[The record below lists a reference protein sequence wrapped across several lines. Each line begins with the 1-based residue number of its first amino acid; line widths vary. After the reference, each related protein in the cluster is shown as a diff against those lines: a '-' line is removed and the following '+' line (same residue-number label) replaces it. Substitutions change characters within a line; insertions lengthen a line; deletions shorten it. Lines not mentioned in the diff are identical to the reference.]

1 MSTARQAISVGS
13 SANDGT
19 GDTLRSAGNKINANF
34 SQIYNKLGVDS
45 DNFSSQISFVDS
57 AIQFAPGSNEV
68 FLSAQPTITADRDI
82 KLPDASGVITLNTA
96 TQTLTNKSVELD
108 NAILN
113 AYDIS
118 SAGSISNGANPYVR
132 ATGSGYTVTLANATG
147 DEIGKLKVFTYTGTG
162 TLSVTVT
169 SGNNFTLTEDQSKI
183 LIWTGSEWIQ
193 LT

>member
-34 SQIYNKLGVDS
+34 GQLYNKLGVDS

-57 AIQFAPGSNEV
+57 AVQFAPGSNEV

-82 KLPDASGVITLNTA
+82 RLPDASGVITLNTA
-96 TQTLTNKSVELD
+96 TQTLTNKSVRLKD
-108 NAILN
+108 AVLLPLSIASGSTIQN
-113 AYDIS
+113 S
-118 SAGSISNGANPYVR
+118 SNPFVLASGGS
-132 ATGSGYTVTLANATG
+132 YTVTLANGLTAG
-147 DEIGKLKVFTYTGTG
+147 QLKVFVYTGTG

-169 SGNNFTLTEDQSKI
+169 SGDNFTLTTGQSKI
-183 LIWTGSEWIQ
+183 LIWTSTEWIQ

>member
-34 SQIYNKLGVDS
+34 GQLYNKLGVDS

-57 AIQFAPGSNEV
+57 AVQFSPGSNEV

-82 KLPDASGVITLNTA
+82 RLPDASGVITLNTA
-96 TQTLTNKSVELD
+96 TQTLTNKSVRLKD
-108 NAILN
+108 AVLLPLSIASGSTIQN
-113 AYDIS
+113 S
-118 SAGSISNGANPYVR
+118 SNPFVLASGGS
-132 ATGSGYTVTLANATG
+132 YTVTLANGLTAG
-147 DEIGKLKVFTYTGTG
+147 QLKVFVYTGTG

-169 SGNNFTLTEDQSKI
+169 SGDNFTLTTGQSKI
-183 LIWTGSEWIQ
+183 LIWTSTEWIQ